1 MRKQL
6 KTDKK
11 LTQIGRC
18 WFLRCTDVFNN
29 FINQIM
35 VETNGQ
41 IAMLH
46 VHKFLQ
52 EVNSPAVFI
61 INWKVVDISGITGDQ
76 FVLVVFT
83 KK

>member
-18 WFLRCTDVFNN
+18 WFLSCTDVFNN
-29 FINQIM
+29 FINLIM

-41 IAMLH
+41 IAMLQ

-61 INWKVVDISGITGDQ
+61 INWTVVDIYGLTGVQ
-76 FVLVVFT
+76 FLLVRCF
-83 KK
+83 

>member
-1 MRKQL
+1 
-6 KTDKK
+6 
-11 LTQIGRC
+11 
-18 WFLRCTDVFNN
+18 
-29 FINQIM
+29 M

-41 IAMLH
+41 IAMLQ

-61 INWKVVDISGITGDQ
+61 INWTVVDISGITGDQ